1 MGAVEKQLVGSRGK
15 YSFGDEVSIA
25 DIFVYATV
33 EGAISKFGTDFS
45 MYPNIVEVHANLGKL
60 ESFERSKAIYCVDFH
75 PH

>member
-1 MGAVEKQLVGSRGK
+1 MIRWRGK

-33 EGAISKFGTDFS
+33 EGAISKFGLDFS
-45 MYPNIVEVHANLGKL
+45 MYPNIVEVHANLGQL
-60 ESFERSKAIYCVDFH
+60 ESFEKSKAIYCVDFH